1 MNNLKLDAEII
12 SDFQGTIN
20 GNIITDRDLYDAL
33 VIIIEVLLASLD
45 EPNITKPDNF
55 INDLIDA
62 LENFYINDT
71 CTNMD
76 FFNDYPL
83 ANAPDDF
90 MELRQDRK
98 SVV

>member
-45 EPNITKPDNF
+45 EPNITKPD
-55 INDLIDA
+55 A
-62 LENFYINDT
+62 L
-71 CTNMD
+71 
-76 FFNDYPL
+76 
-83 ANAPDDF
+83 
-90 MELRQDRK
+90 
-98 SVV
+98 